1 MNKLSPEMEKKDNKL
16 FSEFPPV
23 STAEWEAKILEDLKG
38 ADYQKKLIWKTPE
51 GIDVKPYYRS
61 EDLIGIK
68 DASSYLG
75 VAPFLRGNTTDGNN
89 WEIRQEIPLSD
100 PIEANRIARDAFAKG
115 AVSLGF
121 DMSGILSINDLE
133 ILFKNIPFP
142 EASLYLGAASSY
154 PVLLK
159 LISGYA
165 SKRKLSPSYI
175 RGAVDF
181 DPISYILLSGNF
193 WKSQE
198 EDMAEVIEI
207 VKLGKELLPNLK
219 VINVNG
225 QYFHNAGATLVQ
237 ELAFSLASANEY
249 LAYCNDHGVTVDDV
263 SQRLGFAFGIGSNYF
278 MEIAKLRA
286 ARLLWSRIALQY
298 KPDDANSLK
307 TYIHS
312 TTSHWNKTV
321 YDPYVNILRT
331 TTEAMSAILGGANS
345 ILITPFDTF
354 YKDPDD
360 FSERIARNQQ
370 TILREEA
377 YLDKVVD
384 AGAGSYY
391 IESLTNSIAEAAWK
405 LFMELEEMGGMIE
418 AIKKNFV
425 QDSIAKVASQRVSD
439 IANRKTVVL
448 GTNQYPNNNEKMLDK
463 IQVIDETDESETVN
477 EKPAIFKKLEIGR
490 GAESFDEL
498 RLNTE
503 SFVNEGGK
511 RPAVFL
517 LSMGNLA
524 MRKARAMF
532 STNFFGCAGFEIID
546 NIGFK
551 TIEEGVKATI
561 VSKAEVVVV
570 CSSDEEYAEIA
581 SPLVKAI
588 KAQNDKVLVV
598 LAGFPKELVESLKA
612 DGYDEF
618 IHVRS
623 NLLETLRNI
632 QNKLGIAG

>member
-1 MNKLSPEMEKKDNKL
+1 MEKNDHKL

-23 STAEWEAKILEDLKG
+23 STAEWEAKIIEDLKG

-51 GIDVKPYYRS
+51 GIDVKPYYRA
-61 EDLIGIK
+61 EDLDGIMNE
-68 DASSYLG
+68 SSYPG
-75 VAPFLRGNTTDGNN
+75 VAPFIRGNSADGNN

-115 AVSLGF
+115 AISLGF
-121 DMSGILSINDLE
+121 DTSGILSVNDLE
-133 ILFKNIPFP
+133 VLLKGIPFP

-154 PVLLK
+154 PTLLK

-165 SKRKLSPSYI
+165 AKRKLPPTFI
-175 RGAVDF
+175 RGSIDF

-198 EDMAEVIEI
+198 DDLAEVAEI

-237 ELAFSLASANEY
+237 ELAFSMASANEY
-249 LAYCNDHGVTVDDV
+249 LAYCNGNGLTVDDV
-263 SQRLGFAFGIGSNYF
+263 SPRLGFAFGIGSNYF

-286 ARLLWSRIALQY
+286 ARLLWSRIASQY
-298 KPDDANSLK
+298 KPGNADSLK
-307 TYIHS
+307 TCLHS

-321 YDPYVNILRT
+321 YDPHVNILRT

-345 ILITPFDTF
+345 VLITPFDTF
-354 YKDPDD
+354 YKDADD

-370 TILREEA
+370 VILREEA
-377 YLDKVVD
+377 YLGKVAD

-391 IESLTNSIAEAAWK
+391 IESLTHSIAEAAWK
-405 LFMELEEMGGMIE
+405 LFLEVEEMGGMIE
-418 AIKKNFV
+418 AIKKNFI
-425 QDSIAKVASQRVSD
+425 QESIEKIASQRLSD
-439 IANRKTVVL
+439 IVNRRTFIL
-448 GTNQYPNNNEKMLDK
+448 GTNQYPNTGEMMLGK
-463 IQVIDETDESETVN
+463 IQMIDEEVEPESADG
-477 EKPAIFKKLEIGR
+477 KPAIFKKLEIGR
-490 GAESFDEL
+490 GAEAFDDL

-503 SFVNEGGK
+503 IFVNEGGK

-517 LSMGNLA
+517 LTMGNLA

-532 STNFFGCAGFEIID
+532 STNFFGCAGYEIID
-546 NIGFK
+546 NNGFK
-551 TIEEGVKATI
+551 TVEEGVRAAISSEAEI
-561 VSKAEVVVV
+561 VVI

-588 KAQNDKVLVV
+588 KDQNDKTLVV
-598 LAGFPKELVESLKA
+598 LAGYPKELIESLKN
-612 DGYDEF
+612 DGFDEF

-632 QNKLGIAG
+632 QKKLGIAG

>member
-1 MNKLSPEMEKKDNKL
+1 MDKNNHKL

-51 GIDVKPYYRS
+51 GIEVKPYYRA
-61 EDLIGIK
+61 EDLEGIM
-68 DASSYLG
+68 DEVSFPG
-75 VAPFLRGNTTDGNN
+75 VAPFVRGNSSDGNR
-89 WEIRQEIPLSD
+89 WEIRQEIPLAD
-100 PIEANRIARDAFAKG
+100 PVEANRIARDAFAKG

-121 DMSGILSINDLE
+121 DTSGILSVNDLE
-133 ILFKNIPFP
+133 ILLKGIPFP

-154 PVLLK
+154 PALLK

-165 SKRKLSPSYI
+165 AKRKLSPPFF
-175 RGAVDF
+175 RGSIDF
-181 DPISYILLSGNF
+181 DPISYMLLSGNF

-198 EDMAEVIEI
+198 EDFAEVAEI

-237 ELAFSLASANEY
+237 ELAFSMASANEY

-263 SQRLGFAFGIGSNYF
+263 SPRLGFAFGIGSNYF

-286 ARLLWSRIALQY
+286 ARLLWSRIASQY
-298 KPDDANSLK
+298 KPEDENSLK
-307 TYIHS
+307 TYLHS

-321 YDPYVNILRT
+321 YDPHVNILRT

-345 ILITPFDTF
+345 VLITPFDTF

-370 TILREEA
+370 IILREEA
-377 YLDKVVD
+377 YLDKVAD
-384 AGAGSYY
+384 SGAGSYY
-391 IESLTNSIAEAAWK
+391 IESLTHSIADAAWK
-405 LFMELEEMGGMIE
+405 LFLEVEDMGGMIE

-425 QDSIAKVASQRVSD
+425 QESIEKVAGQRLSD
-439 IANRKTVVL
+439 IANRKTVIL
-448 GTNQYPNNNEKMLDK
+448 GTNQYPNTGELMLDK
-463 IQVIDETDESETVN
+463 IQTIDEADEPVAETA
-477 EKPAIFKKLEIGR
+477 KPAAFKKMEIGR
-490 GAESFDEL
+490 GAEVFDDL

-503 SFVNEGGK
+503 VFVSEGGK

-517 LSMGNLA
+517 LTIGNLA

-532 STNFFGCAGFEIID
+532 STNFFGCAGYEIID
-546 NIGFK
+546 NNGFK
-551 TIEEGVKATI
+551 TVEEGAKAA
-561 VSKAEVVVV
+561 VDSKAEIVVV

-581 SPLVKAI
+581 SPLVKAM
-588 KAQNDKVLVV
+588 KAQNDKVLFV
-598 LAGFPKELVESLKA
+598 LAGYPKELVESLKN
-612 DGYDEF
+612 DGFDEF

-632 QNKLGIAG
+632 QSKLGIAG